1 MLKISDFYLDKKKV
15 LFIKNI
21 VSVPCTMDSFF
32 SANRWCLDVLTFRIK
47 CFDFYV
53 LLFFQTTLEKQNRA
67 LHGDI
72 GDKTQRLDDLHTSL
86 AEADIT
92 KKKLSVEKADLEK
105 QIDEADKTLRALGKI
120 KSSLTTQVSNTFF

>member
-1 MLKISDFYLDKKKV
+1 MLLPS
-15 LFIKNI
+15 
-21 VSVPCTMDSFF
+21 
-32 SANRWCLDVLTFRIK
+32 
-47 CFDFYV
+47 
-53 LLFFQTTLEKQNRA
+53 QTALEKQNKA

-105 QIDEADKTLRALGKI
+105 QIDEADKTVRALGKI
-120 KSSLTTQVSNTFF
+120 KSSLTTQVSIAPHSIFSEGLIKI

>member
-1 MLKISDFYLDKKKV
+1 MEHSICKSL
-15 LFIKNI
+15 
-21 VSVPCTMDSFF
+21 
-32 SANRWCLDVLTFRIK
+32 
-47 CFDFYV
+47 
-53 LLFFQTTLEKQNRA
+53 FQTTLEKQNRA

-92 KKKLSVEKADLEK
+92 KKKLSVEKGDLEK

-120 KSSLTTQVSNTFF
+120 KSSLSTQVCKIVTVLSTGCLISYSLFFFQMGRSARKDDFLMIFDVEKIWTFGFITID

>member
-1 MLKISDFYLDKKKV
+1 MLLPS
-15 LFIKNI
+15 
-21 VSVPCTMDSFF
+21 
-32 SANRWCLDVLTFRIK
+32 
-47 CFDFYV
+47 
-53 LLFFQTTLEKQNRA
+53 QTALEKQNKA

-105 QIDEADKTLRALGKI
+105 QIDEADKTVRALGKI
-120 KSSLTTQVSNTFF
+120 KSSMTTHVNTKWILM

>member
-1 MLKISDFYLDKKKV
+1 MGKHL
-15 LFIKNI
+15 I
-21 VSVPCTMDSFF
+21 VSFAD
-32 SANRWCLDVLTFRIK
+32 A
-47 CFDFYV
+47 
-53 LLFFQTTLEKQNRA
+53 LEKQNRA
-67 LHGDI
+67 LNGDI

-120 KSSLTTQVSNTFF
+120 KSSLTTQVSSTFFWLRVRVFAVIIIYTRPSLLRCVDFYQNFVVLVQLIVFC

>member
-1 MLKISDFYLDKKKV
+1 MY
-15 LFIKNI
+15 
-21 VSVPCTMDSFF
+21 
-32 SANRWCLDVLTFRIK
+32 
-47 CFDFYV
+47 
-53 LLFFQTTLEKQNRA
+53 FFQTTLEKQNRA

-120 KSSLTTQVSNTFF
+120 KSSLTTQVSSTFFYLILFIHILYKKTTTVWWYCIQFLYLLCEVD

>member
-1 MLKISDFYLDKKKV
+1 MILKS
-15 LFIKNI
+15 
-21 VSVPCTMDSFF
+21 
-32 SANRWCLDVLTFRIK
+32 
-47 CFDFYV
+47 FYV
-53 LLFFQTTLEKQNRA
+53 FLFLFFFQTALEKQNRA

-92 KKKLSVEKADLEK
+92 KKKLSVEKGDLEK

-120 KSSLTTQVSNTFF
+120 KSSLTTQVSSTFF

>member
-1 MLKISDFYLDKKKV
+1 MILKS
-15 LFIKNI
+15 
-21 VSVPCTMDSFF
+21 
-32 SANRWCLDVLTFRIK
+32 
-47 CFDFYV
+47 FYV
-53 LLFFQTTLEKQNRA
+53 LLFLCFFQTTLEKQNRA

-120 KSSLTTQVSNTFF
+120 KSSLTTQVSSTFFFDHEFEFSWSLSM

>member
-1 MLKISDFYLDKKKV
+1 MISL
-15 LFIKNI
+15 
-21 VSVPCTMDSFF
+21 VSVF
-32 SANRWCLDVLTFRIK
+32 
-47 CFDFYV
+47 
-53 LLFFQTTLEKQNRA
+53 LLFQTTLEKQNRT

-120 KSSLTTQVSNTFF
+120 KSSLTTQVSSTFFLTASSTLAVIIIYIRPFLLRYVDFY

>member
-1 MLKISDFYLDKKKV
+1 MPLTLLPAPPDSKNYLHLCICKS
-15 LFIKNI
+15 L
-21 VSVPCTMDSFF
+21 
-32 SANRWCLDVLTFRIK
+32 
-47 CFDFYV
+47 
-53 LLFFQTTLEKQNRA
+53 FQTTLEKQNRA

-120 KSSLTTQVSNTFF
+120 KSSLTTQVSSTFF

>member
-1 MLKISDFYLDKKKV
+1 MNFKAVLALPKKYKFH
-15 LFIKNI
+15 LN
-21 VSVPCTMDSFF
+21 
-32 SANRWCLDVLTFRIK
+32 CLEHSICKSL
-47 CFDFYV
+47 
-53 LLFFQTTLEKQNRA
+53 FQTTLEKQNRA

-120 KSSLTTQVSNTFF
+120 KSSLTTQVSSTFF

>member
-1 MLKISDFYLDKKKV
+1 MILDRMILKS
-15 LFIKNI
+15 
-21 VSVPCTMDSFF
+21 
-32 SANRWCLDVLTFRIK
+32 
-47 CFDFYV
+47 FYV
-53 LLFFQTTLEKQNRA
+53 LLFLCFFQTTLEKQNRA

-120 KSSLTTQVSNTFF
+120 KSSLTTQVSSTFF

>member
-1 MLKISDFYLDKKKV
+1 MNGPL
-15 LFIKNI
+15 
-21 VSVPCTMDSFF
+21 
-32 SANRWCLDVLTFRIK
+32 R
-47 CFDFYV
+47 
-53 LLFFQTTLEKQNRA
+53 FFQTTLEKQNRA

-120 KSSLTTQVSNTFF
+120 KSSLTTQVSSTFFLTASSNFSGH

>member
-1 MLKISDFYLDKKKV
+1 MLLPS
-15 LFIKNI
+15 
-21 VSVPCTMDSFF
+21 
-32 SANRWCLDVLTFRIK
+32 
-47 CFDFYV
+47 
-53 LLFFQTTLEKQNRA
+53 QTALEKQNKA

-105 QIDEADKTLRALGKI
+105 QIDEADKTVRALGKI
-120 KSSLTTQVSNTFF
+120 KSSLTTQVSTKWRLI

>member
-1 MLKISDFYLDKKKV
+1 MNGPL
-15 LFIKNI
+15 
-21 VSVPCTMDSFF
+21 C
-32 SANRWCLDVLTFRIK
+32 
-47 CFDFYV
+47 
-53 LLFFQTTLEKQNRA
+53 FFQTTLEKQNRT

-120 KSSLTTQVSNTFF
+120 KSSLTTQVSSTFFFDHEFEFSRSLSMYVFEYESRLMLDVDFN

>member
-1 MLKISDFYLDKKKV
+1 MGKHL
-15 LFIKNI
+15 I
-21 VSVPCTMDSFF
+21 VSFAD
-32 SANRWCLDVLTFRIK
+32 A
-47 CFDFYV
+47 
-53 LLFFQTTLEKQNRA
+53 LEKQNRA
-67 LHGDI
+67 LNGDI

-120 KSSLTTQVSNTFF
+120 KSSLTTQVSSSTFF